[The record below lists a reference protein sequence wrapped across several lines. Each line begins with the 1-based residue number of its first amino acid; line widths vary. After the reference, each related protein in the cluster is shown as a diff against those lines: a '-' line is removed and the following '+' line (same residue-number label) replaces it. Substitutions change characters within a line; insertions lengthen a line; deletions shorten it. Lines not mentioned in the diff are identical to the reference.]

1 MHPEADVAQTA
12 NWLDSSAATV
22 AVSTSAVART
32 IQRQPVGV
40 PPPTSSALTG
50 EAPAVVRPVR
60 LEIRRRV
67 GASWHK
73 AQSTALNTVKTP
85 AVRQILIWW
94 AASRVIVVVSAVAV
108 QASGWPSRG
117 WSPSLSRYPLELLAT
132 WDGRWY
138 RTIAHRGYLLI
149 PGHQSDPAFFPL
161 LPILERVVHA
171 AGVSL
176 TIGGIVLANL
186 GFLAGAFIFYALSK
200 ELLPERD
207 ALRTVIYLTI
217 FPVSYVFS
225 MAYPEG
231 IVLPAMAAA
240 ALCAIRGRWLVCAAC
255 VFVATL
261 GRPEGVVLVIPIAA
275 ILAKKWHRLPLAD
288 RAKGLT
294 AALAGPLAILTFMGY
309 LWSATGDAFAW
320 NKAERIW
327 GRSFQLRGLYS
338 AGVELM
344 AMPRHH
350 NYWLLRDAVFVAVY
364 VVLLLVALRARIPW
378 YWVLAGAV
386 TVLLPLW
393 SGSVQS
399 DARFGLL
406 SFAAIWGLAVVG
418 RHRAADWFVRIAG
431 PALLVAAVVTIPLRF
446 P

>member
-1 MHPEADVAQTA
+1 M
-12 NWLDSSAATV
+12 
-22 AVSTSAVART
+22 
-32 IQRQPVGV
+32 GV

-50 EAPAVVRPVR
+50 EAPAVARPASLGV
-60 LEIRRRV
+60 RRRV

-73 AQSTALNTVKTP
+73 ALGAALSRAKAP
-85 AVRQILIWW
+85 PVRQILIWW
-94 AASRVIVVVSAVAV
+94 AASRFIVVVAAVAV
-108 QASGWPSRG
+108 QASGWPRHG

-161 LPILERVVHA
+161 LPFLERTLHF

-186 GFLAGAFIFYALSK
+186 GFLVGIFVFYALSK

-231 IVLPAMAAA
+231 IVLPAMAGA
-240 ALCAIRGRWLVCAAC
+240 ALFAIRGRWLLCAAC

-275 ILAKKWHRLPLAD
+275 MLVRSWHRLPLAD

-309 LWSATGDAFAW
+309 LWSATGDPFAW

-350 NYWLLRDAVFVAVY
+350 NYWLLRDAAFVAIY
-364 VVLLLVALRARIPW
+364 MILLLVALRARIPW

-393 SGSVQS
+393 SGSVTS

-406 SFAAIWGLAVVG
+406 SFAAVWGLAVVG
-418 RHRAADWFVRIAG
+418 RYRAADWIVRLAS